1 MQTWLA
7 CCLQSK
13 LQTGMCSAFGKPQ
26 GSGQGPH
33 WLSHNVHLHQAV
45 EQGACDWDPLQGQ
58 VHVLWQ
64 PEAPHLQEGIK
75 FSKFNADEFENMV
88 AEKWFISDG
97 YGVKYTPIPGP
108 LAKWWALHPREP
120 WHCPLCTHVHNK
132 SYFLVRK
139 KRSKVG
145 DFPQQVHND
154 EFPASESSFCSMS
167 SSNSCFLTSHYS
179 CFKFKLLAG
188 FGLPNTRP
196 PDLPLEKSVCRS
208 GNNS

>member
-1 MQTWLA
+1 MSI
-7 CCLQSK
+7 CIK
-13 LQTGMCSAFGKPQ
+13 LQNKEHVTETLCRVKFTFS
-26 GSGQGPH
+26 GSQK
-33 WLSHNVHLHQAV
+33 LH
-45 EQGACDWDPLQGQ
+45 
-58 VHVLWQ
+58 
-64 PEAPHLQEGIK
+64 I
-75 FSKFNADEFENMV
+75 SKKGDFLNLMQMNLKTFENMV

-97 YGVKYTPIPGP
+97 CGAKYTPIPGP
-108 LAKWWALHPREP
+108 LAKWWALHSREP
-120 WHCPLCTHVHNK
+120 WHCPLCSHAHNK

-139 KRSKVG
+139 KGAKVG

-179 CFKFKLLAG
+179 CFKFKLLAW

-208 GNNS
+208 GSNS